1 MTIKAEVRSEH
12 NAVIEQWAK
21 NEQNSA
27 IKMSM
32 QVVTS
37 SWLTPSDFL
46 INVDFT
52 RLP

>member
-1 MTIKAEVRSEH
+1 MTIKAEVRSQN

-37 SWLTPSDFL
+37 WLTPSDFL